1 MLKNT
6 SFITKLLYL
15 LALIIFIAWIIP
27 TMNTYYSNINT
38 YKENKEKLNN
48 LAIKHSLST
57 ETQKFSTKVFKQ
69 KSELLFSK
77 VEIKDIGEKIY
88 EVHITMKKEDLKS
101 FHTFI
106 ETISLRYYVEITKE
120 LELTTEDE
128 VITAKMI
135 LKAF

>member
-27 TMNTYYSNINT
+27 TMNAYYSNINT

-77 VEIKDIGEKIY
+77 VEVKDIGEKIY